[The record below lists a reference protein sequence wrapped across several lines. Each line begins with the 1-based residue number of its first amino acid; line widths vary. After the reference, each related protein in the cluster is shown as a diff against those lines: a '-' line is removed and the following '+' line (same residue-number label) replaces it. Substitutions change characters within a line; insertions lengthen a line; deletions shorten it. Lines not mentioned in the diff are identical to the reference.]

1 MTRSQRAARLLGET
15 VREVGT
21 LTLVFAPLQA
31 VFEPGVIRTGWIALV
46 ILASLALIVSG
57 ILLETKK

>member
-1 MTRSQRAARLLGET
+1 MTRSQRAWHLAGET

-31 VFEPGVIRTGWIALV
+31 VFETPTIPIAWIGIV
-46 ILASLALIVSG
+46 MIASVLLIAGG
-57 ILLETKK
+57 ILLETRD